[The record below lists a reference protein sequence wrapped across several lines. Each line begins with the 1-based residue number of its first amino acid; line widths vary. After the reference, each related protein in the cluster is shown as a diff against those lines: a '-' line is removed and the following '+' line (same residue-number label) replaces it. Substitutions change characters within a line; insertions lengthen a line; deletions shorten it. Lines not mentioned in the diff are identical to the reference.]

1 MLLNQDTLKLLKI
14 RINVCR
20 NRNGNAMVQ
29 LGFPHFWFIKTLY
42 ITSIFKAA
50 HYGVKKIFE
59 PNWSTVGKY

>member
-1 MLLNQDTLKLLKI
+1 MYVETE
-14 RINVCR
+14 
-20 NRNGNAMVQ
+20 MEMEQ